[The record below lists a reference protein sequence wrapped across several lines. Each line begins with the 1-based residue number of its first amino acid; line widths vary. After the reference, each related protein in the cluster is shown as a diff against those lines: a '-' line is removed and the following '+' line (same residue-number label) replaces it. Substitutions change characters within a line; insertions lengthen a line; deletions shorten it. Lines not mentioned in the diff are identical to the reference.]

1 MNYIIARGEN
11 LTCLLHTYKR
21 IYIIICLDINAF
33 YSVKPLSKSKGKIK
47 HVHSSF
53 AFHMT
58 VIVIFQSTFFYSVLG
73 PNVACFHSSFFSQSV
88 KFQFIFFSFFV
99 CCLALVDTTE
109 CVTEWRI
116 FVNDSSSP
124 FFFMLSI
131 HIRTA
136 HVTCVSVLDCPQSS
150 IDLCVPPT

>member
-1 MNYIIARGEN
+1 MPWHKI
-11 LTCLLHTYKR
+11 H
-21 IYIIICLDINAF
+21 AF
-33 YSVKPLSKSKGKIK
+33 HSVKPVSKSKGKIK

-58 VIVIFQSTFFYSVLG
+58 VVVILCLFQRTFFYAVLG
-73 PNVACFHSSFFSQSV
+73 PKVACFPFLLFLVVGKISV
-88 KFQFIFFSFFV
+88 YIFSFFV
-99 CCLALVDTTE
+99 CCLALVDTE

-136 HVTCVSVLDCPQSS
+136 HVTCVSVFDCPQSS
-150 IDLCVPPT
+150 IDLCVLTYVMLLLKGLFISYFLLLR